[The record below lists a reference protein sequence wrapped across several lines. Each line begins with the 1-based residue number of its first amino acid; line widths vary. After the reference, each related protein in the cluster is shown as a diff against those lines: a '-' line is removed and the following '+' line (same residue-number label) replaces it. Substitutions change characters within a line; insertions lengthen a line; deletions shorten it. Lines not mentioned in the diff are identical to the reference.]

1 MRFEEYFK
9 EQIVAW
15 LSTELQTSVNEGG
28 VTVVYD
34 PTILNNTETLTNPLY
49 IDKQAIGVCVRN
61 QTIVRSSLADIDFNT
76 ITFTI
81 ESVMDE
87 NKTQAF
93 LDASERIAKAYDS
106 VLQAFNETD
115 TSTTPSTTITTQFK
129 CAFGIAYVSRPR
141 YTLHTTKGSIKANT
155 ITWVITV
162 EYTTSSIFLSTRSFS
177 IKVGNTTYSLSNILD
192 YSISGQLTAKDVQQ
206 IETTRITSHAL
217 NYLNV
222 YTFDIRKTTAT
233 SGINKILADAC
244 ADASTFTLSKI
255 TIDST
260 SYDVKKFMV
269 TEMWRDNVAAY
280 QLIIYR

>member
-15 LSTELQTSVNEGG
+15 LNDELQTSVDEGG

-49 IDKQAIGVCVRN
+49 LDKQAYGVCVRN

-87 NKTQAF
+87 SKTQAF

-106 VLQAFNETD
+106 VLNSYTETD

-129 CAFGIAYVSRPR
+129 SAFGIAYVSRPR

-155 ITWVITV
+155 VTWVITV
-162 EYTTSSIFLSTRSFS
+162 EYTTSSIFLGTRSFG
-177 IKVGNTTYSLSNILD
+177 IKVANTTYALSNILD

>member
-1 MRFEEYFK
+1 MRFEEFFK

-49 IDKQAIGVCVRN
+49 LDKQAIGVCVRN

-87 NKTQAF
+87 SKTQAF
-93 LDASERIAKAYDS
+93 LDATENIAKTYDS
-106 VLQAFNETD
+106 VLQSFNETD
-115 TSTTPSTTITTQFK
+115 TSTTPSTTITTQYK

-155 ITWVITV
+155 VTWVITV

-177 IKVGNTTYSLSNILD
+177 IKVGTTTYSLSNILD

-260 SYDVKKFMV
+260 AYDVKKFMV